1 MELCIRPFEAPQ
13 PVNVLTRQVMI
24 AQAMTRERS
33 MGGILQ
39 EVWAENAMG
48 WCADRVCRDRVIVN
62 VHEESSHDC
71 VQKTQE

>member
-48 WCADRVCRDRVIVN
+48 
-62 VHEESSHDC
+62 
-71 VQKTQE
+71 